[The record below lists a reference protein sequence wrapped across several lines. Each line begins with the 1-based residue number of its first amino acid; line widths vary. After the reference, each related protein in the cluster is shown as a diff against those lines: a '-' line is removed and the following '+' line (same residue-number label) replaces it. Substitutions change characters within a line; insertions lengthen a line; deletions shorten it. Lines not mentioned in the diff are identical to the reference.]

1 MKGRKRPEKIYTLLE
16 VLGGDKLQLDRLK
29 EAHADFLLAYRQQRW
44 DDAVH
49 LIRQC
54 RETGVSEVNTCYDL
68 FASRIDV
75 LRTASLPADWDGSFA
90 MTEK

>member
-1 MKGRKRPEKIYTLLE
+1 IYTLLE
-16 VLGGDKLQLDRLK
+16 VLGGDKSQLDRLK
-29 EAHADFLLAYRQQRW
+29 EGHAEFLRAYRQQRW
-44 DDAVH
+44 DAAVH

-54 RETGVSEVNTCYDL
+54 RKIGISEVDTCYDL

-75 LRTASLPADWDGSFA
+75 LRAASLPADWDGAFA